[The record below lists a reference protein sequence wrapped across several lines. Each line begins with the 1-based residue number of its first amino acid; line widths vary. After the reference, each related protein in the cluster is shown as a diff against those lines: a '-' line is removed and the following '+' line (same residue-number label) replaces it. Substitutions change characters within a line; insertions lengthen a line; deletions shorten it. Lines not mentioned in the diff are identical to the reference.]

1 MCIRDRETTMN
12 QHPLIT
18 NIESLHTTPL
28 GVQRIKRNLQIS
40 CDDVAYC
47 RNSILQKQAVIYKQ
61 GKNWYCESDGAIWT
75 SNAHSYTIITTHLLQ
90 KH

>member
-1 MCIRDRETTMN
+1 MN

-28 GVQRIKRNLQIS
+28 GVQRIKRNLSIC
-40 CDDVAYC
+40 CDDVVAYC
-47 RNSILQKQAVIYKQ
+47 KDSILQKNAVIYKQ

-75 SNAHSYTIITTHLLQ
+75 INAHSYTIITAHLL
-90 KH
+90 